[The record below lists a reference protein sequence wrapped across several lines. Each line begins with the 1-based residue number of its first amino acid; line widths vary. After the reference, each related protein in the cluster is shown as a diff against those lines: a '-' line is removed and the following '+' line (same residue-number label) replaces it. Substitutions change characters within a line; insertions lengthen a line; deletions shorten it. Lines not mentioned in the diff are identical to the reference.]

1 MLKINKST
9 ILVEIPVSEKEEFKK
24 IIKEY
29 RNRLIRSSETLVN
42 EVFTDNSELISDLK
56 AKRASEVIER
66 ARELT
71 WQKYLIE
78 EGAFNIN
85 LLTDLEKLLT
95 TPKTILDEILN
106 DSADSRKIGGEF
118 AGRLFPYIYE
128 LSLSNTNSRRSR
140 SGSVFQ
146 NIIYRVY
153 NELGYSYDSQ
163 KKVGNEIFASAG
175 LGKIV
180 DSVLPG
186 VKEYTKKRNKSIIG
200 TMKTSLRERWQE
212 VIEEIQRTTIPQ
224 IFLLTVDDKITK
236 NKAEQ
241 MGRYNVTLV
250 VPERI
255 KNDETLNGMTNIISF
270 EEYLFREIPNTISY
284 WEKLE

>member
-1 MLKINKST
+1 MSDINVSDT
-9 ILVEIPVSEKEEFKK
+9 ITEIPVKEKEVFKK
-24 IIKEY
+24 IIKDY
-29 RNRLIRSSETLVN
+29 RKRIIHSSELLVDEAFAEN
-42 EVFTDNSELISDLK
+42 ILLLK
-56 AKRASEVIER
+56 RLKSGKASETIEK
-66 ARELT
+66 AREFV
-71 WQKYLIE
+71 WQKYLLE
-78 EGAFNIN
+78 EEVFNTA
-85 LLTDLEKLLT
+85 LLTDLEKLLE
-95 TPKTILDEILN
+95 TPKSILN
-106 DSADSRKIGGEF
+106 KILKDEQDIRKIGGVY
-118 AGRLFPYIYE
+118 AGKVFPYIYE

-153 NELGYSYDSQ
+153 EELGYSYDSQ
-163 KKVGNEIFASAG
+163 KKVGNKRFSEVG

-186 VKEYTKKRNKSIIG
+186 VKEFETKRNKTIIG

-224 IFLLTVDDKITK
+224 IFLLTMDEEISR

-250 VPERI
+250 VPERETI
-255 KNDETLNGMTNIISF
+255 KDSLKGMKNIISF
-270 EEYLFREIPNTISY
+270 EEYLFKEIPATISY
-284 WEKLE
+284 WER